1 MNSREKKA
9 VRFLGIM
16 LIILSIF
23 NLIVPPDIDSSDQSY
38 SGKGGVFLL
47 LNLMLNYLFGNI
59 GAFFSLLCLG
69 VCIIIFTLKK
79 WKPPYI

>member
-1 MNSREKKA
+1 MNIREKKA

-16 LIILSIF
+16 LIILSII
-23 NLIVPPDIDSSDQSY
+23 NLIAPLDIDSSNQSY

-59 GAFFSLLCLG
+59 GAFFFLLWLG

-79 WKPPYI
+79 